1 MESPSLSLP
10 EARGSA
16 PADIRRQ
23 QEDRSRAKGVEDQIL
38 KCDTC
43 QKKLRRILCR
53 ESKQEEEPIGKE
65 IDVIMCVVCCVESTL
80 PYCSLYNV

>member
-1 MESPSLSLP
+1 M
-10 EARGSA
+10 
-16 PADIRRQ
+16 
-23 QEDRSRAKGVEDQIL
+23 KVEIILL

-80 PYCSLYNV
+80 PYCSL